1 MNGKNEL
8 RLCALEMLV
17 ALQEYVDK
25 RWGTYAPKVTDVQF
39 RDHNYIFC
47 LEGKSPTASLLQTG
61 PLKGVAYTD
70 PCPQCEPGAACN
82 TTGCGR
88 YTRGWVPVSK

>member
-25 RWGTYAPKVTDVQF
+25 RLGSYAPKVNDVQF
-39 RDHNYIFC
+39 KDGWYTLVLQGN
-47 LEGKSPTASLLQTG
+47 STLLYTG

-70 PCPQCEPGAACN
+70 PCPQCEPGAVCN
-82 TTGCGR
+82 TTSCGR
-88 YTRGWVPVSK
+88 YTRGWVPAAK